1 MSYTSTTNTSID
13 TNNTSVGTGIINN
26 ENIKNNTDNLMSMF
40 DVNNINVVKKDNQE
54 KDINEADQSIAN
66 ELSKE
71 IQDTDDEVEHKHDDK
86 SLIPNH
92 SSKKMYASS
101 SSDDSDL
108 IDNINL
114 NNNIKKL
121 QQDEQL
127 NNIDNQS
134 VTGKTDDTFKI
145 MSPKDQLSFN
155 NQYKNISNNSHLI
168 TSDIEE
174 EVEKEEEEQQQQQQQ
189 QNSSNEDTAS
199 ILTQEDTSGQQDNKQ
214 IPIFDD
220 KISQNNSS
228 SDSTVDQLQQQQKQE
243 KEEKT
248 QVIHTPEQIF
258 LEKKSNINDKLSQS
272 FNKVKKNSI
281 NGKKTQKKS
290 SSSGNSNEGPKIVF
304 EKRKISTKPRTHSIQ
319 SVLSNVSS
327 RNVLSRHST
336 HDDANNY
343 NNQERAQSSQAVNG
357 STINGPIYDM
367 LYNPSQ
373 QVQSP
378 AMMTTLKKVRSSI
391 QLNNAPSNL
400 QTNHLASTLS
410 NGHKR
415 QHSLIS
421 TFSNNNNNNSSTNLA
436 GLRGSYETDK
446 VLIGE
451 RVPFISRDGDS
462 KDLTTTKNSDEE
474 NNNNNNNNH
483 NTHNNNNQYANDLHL
498 SKNTLHKTN
507 NEKTQLNDED
517 VINNDLIEWKNGS
530 VTSMVSGTLTTYR
543 PNRFSNNTNNNFNG
557 NKTGNRT
564 SNGSDVIED
573 DASDTDAASE
583 KKLTTDALKKLN
595 LLQQQKK
602 NRRKASMISQ
612 ISTAS
617 SIDSPTKL
625 RSYNS
630 FAKRDNDAINEEQ
643 RSSVGE
649 LMEGENDYEYEDTF
663 GKDISS
669 LSFFGKNIIMDSTIV
684 PRKHSIVPQV
694 NNNSSNTNEKIIF
707 PKKQSIISPETTTTP
722 ATKNKKKKQQQ
733 IEVPK
738 KPLYTPAVL
747 RDINETKI
755 SNDVLVKRA
764 LSPSMNHHSN
774 SNNLQQQHSSSNS
787 SSLLETDSVKTMATS
802 TSTWSRL
809 KNLFYQTPSNPDL
822 PQTTT
827 ASFNTPK
834 QESITT
840 KHWVPDDSRNACFDC
855 AAKFNLFDRRHHCRH
870 CGEIFCFRHLRRY
883 LYLNSQAHFIIGAT
897 GLGRLA
903 KVCDSCLDKYEELLL
918 SGSGSLGVEEEE
930 NAQNTGN
937 NTTNGGIENNGGG
950 LPEDWY
956 WSSF

>member
-13 TNNTSVGTGIINN
+13 TNNTSVETGIINI
-26 ENIKNNTDNLMSMF
+26 ENIKNNTDNLISMF
-40 DVNNINVVKKDNQE
+40 DVNNINVVKKDIQE
-54 KDINEADQSIAN
+54 NDINEADQSIAN

-71 IQDTDDEVEHKHDDK
+71 IQDTDDEVEHEAK

-114 NNNIKKL
+114 NNNTNKL
-121 QQDEQL
+121 QQNDQL
-127 NNIDNQS
+127 NNIDTQS

-174 EVEKEEEEQQQQQQQ
+174 EEEQQQQ

-214 IPIFDD
+214 IPVFDD
-220 KISQNNSS
+220 KISQNNLS
-228 SDSTVDQLQQQQKQE
+228 SDSTVDQLQQQQE
-243 KEEKT
+243 EEEEKR
-248 QVIHTPEQIF
+248 QVIQTPEQIF
-258 LEKKSNINDKLSQS
+258 LEKKSNINDQLSQS

-281 NGKKTQKKS
+281 NGKKTHKKS
-290 SSSGNSNEGPKIVF
+290 SSSGNSNEGPKIIF

-462 KDLTTTKNSDEE
+462 KDLTTTTKNSDEE
-474 NNNNNNNNH
+474 NSNNNHNHNNNNNN
-483 NTHNNNNQYANDLHL
+483 NDLHL

-507 NEKTQLNDED
+507 NEKNQLNDDD

-557 NKTGNRT
+557 NKTVNRT

-573 DASDTDAASE
+573 DASDTDAAIE

-707 PKKQSIISPETTTTP
+707 PKKQSIISPETPTTTH

-764 LSPSMNHHSN
+764 LSPSMNHHTN

-809 KNLFYQTPSNPDL
+809 KNLFHQTPSNPDL

-827 ASFNTPK
+827 ASFITPK
-834 QESITT
+834 QESITI
-840 KHWVPDDSRNACFDC
+840 KHWVPDDLRNACFDC

-903 KVCDSCLDKYEELLL
+903 KVCDSCLDKYDELLL

-937 NTTNGGIENNGGG
+937 NAANGGIENNGGG